1 MQRIM
6 NAAMIAEAIGRL
18 NARPPSLTGLSR
30 KSPTEA
36 PSGRVRMKAA
46 QNKKTREILVK
57 K

>member
-1 MQRIM
+1 M
-6 NAAMIAEAIGRL
+6 NAAMIADAIGRL
-18 NARPPSLTGLSR
+18 NANPPSPTGLSR